1 MRRQDESEFYVLLFF
16 IFCEDVCVWILLDEI
31 QSVFKQIIHVL
42 LSWLENE
49 GRKEQFSQDNEHQLC
64 LDQNP
69 EKYLAHDVVILGQ
82 RVDSSN
88 AQNLQWKDGSALS
101 LSLSLSQLLRNN

>member
-1 MRRQDESEFYVLLFF
+1 MRRQDESDFYVLFF
-16 IFCEDVCVWILLDEI
+16 CFFCEDVCVWILLEEI

-49 GRKEQFSQDNEHQLC
+49 GRKEQFSQDNGHQLC
-64 LDQNP
+64 SDQSP
-69 EKYLAHDVVILGQ
+69 LKFLAHDVVILGQ

-101 LSLSLSQLLRNN
+101 LSITS

>member
-1 MRRQDESEFYVLLFF
+1 MLFYFLFF
-16 IFCEDVCVWILLDEI
+16 VKMYVWILLDEI

-49 GRKEQFSQDNEHQLC
+49 GRKEQFSQDNEHQSC

-101 LSLSLSQLLRNN
+101 LLSITS